1 MFAKLL
7 LLTMF
12 SIFIAGSNSFVTSV
26 IIKYDSVPS
35 RSTTYQLA
43 AFRSNQPPT
52 KNFMSET
59 EKDRQN
65 KLSADLDE
73 KDNEF
78 IEISARVKNLAESQD
93 AIERLV
99 GEHAQSLQSA
109 VKVIYVLGE
118 KVVEQDKKI
127 NSLNL
132 DVTSLNADMALIMRE
147 RCNQRKLMVMR
158 QLATSYQFRAA
169 TILGYGNAPN
179 RRFMVT
185 HEQLQQSNK
194 IDSAKLTQLEIT
206 FSDLDANLVNDNIG
220 QDIREIR
227 NIGVDTSHPALLI
240 ADDGNEYS
248 PTEKDLR
255 DVVDELCSTGRVQSY
270 LRSCAH
276 GLISNIVRCSAD
288 PLVQN
293 LVGNDLLK
301 NSP

>member
-1 MFAKLL
+1 M
-7 LLTMF
+7 
-12 SIFIAGSNSFVTSV
+12 
-26 IIKYDSVPS
+26 
-35 RSTTYQLA
+35 LA
-43 AFRSNQPPT
+43 N
-52 KNFMSET
+52 
-59 EKDRQN
+59 DRQK
-65 KLSADLDE
+65 KLSADSDE
-73 KDNEF
+73 MDHEF
-78 IEISARVKNLAESQD
+78 TEISAKVESLAESQD
-93 AIERLV
+93 AIGRLV
-99 GEHAQSLQSA
+99 GEHAQNLQSA
-109 VKVIYVLGE
+109 VKAIKVLGN
-118 KVVEQDKKI
+118 KVVSQDKKI
-127 NSLNL
+127 HSLEL
-132 DVTSLNADMALIMRE
+132 EVTSLNADMALVMRERTVAMRE

-248 PTEKDLR
+248 PTEEDLR
-255 DVVDELCSTGRVQSY
+255 AVVDELCSTGRVQPY

-288 PLVQN
+288 PLVQD

>member
-1 MFAKLL
+1 
-7 LLTMF
+7 MF

-52 KNFMSET
+52 KNFMSES

-78 IEISARVKNLAESQD
+78 IEISAKVKNLAESQD

-248 PTEKDLR
+248 PTEEDLR
-255 DVVDELCSTGRVQSY
+255 AVVDELCSTGRVQPY

-288 PLVQN
+288 PLVQD